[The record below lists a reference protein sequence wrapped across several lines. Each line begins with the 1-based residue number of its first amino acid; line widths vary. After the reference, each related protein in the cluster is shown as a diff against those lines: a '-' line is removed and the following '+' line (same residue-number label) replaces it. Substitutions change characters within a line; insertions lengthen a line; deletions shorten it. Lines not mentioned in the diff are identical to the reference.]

1 MEGREKKSR
10 RKRES
15 MRIEPKRNTG
25 DKQKR
30 KREEDKE
37 IEEMNE
43 RSLKIVI
50 NVYLKDKGRTCS
62 RSNNQ

>member
-1 MEGREKKSR
+1 
-10 RKRES
+10 